1 MLEILDTHRQDKD
14 LCLLAAKTVLKV
26 VDNHQIVFEY
36 QEMAIIK
43 KFNKA
48 LENID
53 KPTDEKSTT
62 RSEREQVAQ
71 EAEQENKDNQLEKSA
86 DADEK

>member
-1 MLEILDTHRQDKD
+1 MLKIIDTHKEDAD

-26 VDNHQIVFEY
+26 VNNHQIVFDY

-48 LENID
+48 LDNIGGLSD
-53 KPTDEKSTT
+53 AGPCTDTEASDYTT
-62 RSEREQVAQ
+62 SRFQ
-71 EAEQENKDNQLEKSA
+71 
-86 DADEK
+86 

>member
-1 MLEILDTHRQDKD
+1 MLKIIDTHKDDED

-26 VDNHQIVFEY
+26 VNNHQIVFDY

-48 LENID
+48 LDNIGD
-53 KPTDEKSTT
+53 PNGDASDDSDTEASVRHNDTDQKKHNEG
-62 RSEREQVAQ
+62 
-71 EAEQENKDNQLEKSA
+71 L
-86 DADEK
+86 